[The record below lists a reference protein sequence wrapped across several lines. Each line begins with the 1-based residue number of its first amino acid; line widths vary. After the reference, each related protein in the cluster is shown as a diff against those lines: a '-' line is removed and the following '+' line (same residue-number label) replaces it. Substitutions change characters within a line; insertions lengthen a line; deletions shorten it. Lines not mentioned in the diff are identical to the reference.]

1 MAARGN
7 SLSPLAAKPAYTT
20 SHLSG
25 KPLAELALSSMRRAQ
40 IGGVEVRKPPVY
52 KLISICIFFVV
63 VKPSLQ
69 HYQEPEIS
77 PEAEN
82 TITMQEGE
90 NPSPLP
96 VYRWFYNRR
105 LMGGG
110 EGAKCGKHPAIQ
122 YNKYS
127 TPYLQHSSPL
137 FFPLRILGDDGM
149 PAARNPADGGVEA
162 AASAAVD
169 DSRVS
174 VGISSK
180 ALAKSRLWANGSV
193 PDPAALRRASIH
205 QRHQLAGAAS
215 MGRAGRLHPVGQ
227 PVVFSSDSY

>member
-1 MAARGN
+1 MTAARGN

-96 VYRWFYNRR
+96 VYRWF
-105 LMGGG
+105 
-110 EGAKCGKHPAIQ
+110 
-122 YNKYS
+122 
-127 TPYLQHSSPL
+127 
-137 FFPLRILGDDGM
+137 
-149 PAARNPADGGVEA
+149 
-162 AASAAVD
+162 
-169 DSRVS
+169 
-174 VGISSK
+174 
-180 ALAKSRLWANGSV
+180 
-193 PDPAALRRASIH
+193 
-205 QRHQLAGAAS
+205 
-215 MGRAGRLHPVGQ
+215 
-227 PVVFSSDSY
+227 